1 MDILHLVDRLEAL
14 ITSSRMI
21 PFTVYRLMDEDR
33 ALELIDQMRI
43 SIPEEVKQAKRI
55 HQERDRVIAQAH
67 EEAGRLVELARD
79 EAEALV
85 ARDVIMTTAERRAQ
99 TIVERAQ
106 RDALGLK
113 AESDDYVIQALS
125 ELEASLM
132 RTLTVVRNGLEKIE
146 LERQQAAAQMAEAGA
161 EGAGEGAAETAD

>member
-1 MDILHLVDRLEAL
+1 MDILHLVDRLESL
-14 ITSSRMI
+14 ITSSRMV
-21 PFTVYRLMDEDR
+21 PFSVYRLVDEDR

-43 SIPEEVKQAKRI
+43 SIPEEVKQAKRV
-55 HQERDRVIAQAH
+55 HQERDRIIAQAH

-85 ARDVIMTTAERRAQ
+85 QRDVITATAERRAQ
-99 TIVERAQ
+99 TVIERAQ
-106 RDALGLK
+106 REALGLK
-113 AESDDYVIQALS
+113 AESDEYVVQALS

-146 LERQQAAAQMAEAGA
+146 REKQQAADQ
-161 EGAGEGAAETAD
+161 AAKETAEIPE

>member
-1 MDILHLVDRLEAL
+1 MDILHLVDRLESL
-14 ITSSRMI
+14 VTSSRMV
-21 PFTVYRLMDEDR
+21 PFSVYRLVDEDR

-43 SIPEEVKQAKRI
+43 SIPEEVKQAKRV
-55 HQERDRVIAQAH
+55 HQERDRIIAQAH

-85 ARDVIMTTAERRAQ
+85 QRDVITATAERRAQ
-99 TIVERAQ
+99 TVIERAQ
-106 RDALGLK
+106 REALGLK
-113 AESDDYVIQALS
+113 AESDEYVVQALS

-146 LERQQAAAQMAEAGA
+146 RERQQAAEQTARE
-161 EGAGEGAAETAD
+161 AAEVPE

>member
-1 MDILHLVDRLEAL
+1 MDILHLVDRLESL
-14 ITSSRMI
+14 ITSSRMV
-21 PFTVYRLMDEDR
+21 PFSVYRLVDEDR

-43 SIPEEVKQAKRI
+43 SIPEEVKQAKRV
-55 HQERDRVIAQAH
+55 HQERDRIIAQAH

-85 ARDVIMTTAERRAQ
+85 QRDVITATAERRAQ
-99 TIVERAQ
+99 TVIERAQ
-106 RDALGLK
+106 REALGLK
-113 AESDDYVIQALS
+113 AESDEYVVQALS

-146 LERQQAAAQMAEAGA
+146 RERQAQEQADTEPAE
-161 EGAGEGAAETAD
+161 ESV

>member
-1 MDILHLVDRLEAL
+1 MDILHLVDRLESL
-14 ITSSRMI
+14 ITSSRMV
-21 PFTVYRLMDEDR
+21 PFSVYRLVDEDR

-43 SIPEEVKQAKRI
+43 SIPEEVKQAKRV
-55 HQERDRVIAQAH
+55 HQERDRIIAQAH

-85 ARDVIMTTAERRAQ
+85 QRDVITATAERRAQ
-99 TIVERAQ
+99 TVIERAQ
-106 RDALGLK
+106 REALGLK
-113 AESDDYVIQALS
+113 AESDEYVVQALS

-146 LERQQAAAQMAEAGA
+146 RERQQAAEQAAQE
-161 EGAGEGAAETAD
+161 AAEISE

>member
-33 ALELIDQMRI
+33 GLELIDQMRI

-85 ARDVIMTTAERRAQ
+85 ARDVIVTTAERRAQ

-106 RDALGLK
+106 REAVALR
-113 AESDDYVIQALS
+113 AESDDYVLQALS

-146 LERQQAAAQMAEAGA
+146 LERAQAAAQLAEAGA